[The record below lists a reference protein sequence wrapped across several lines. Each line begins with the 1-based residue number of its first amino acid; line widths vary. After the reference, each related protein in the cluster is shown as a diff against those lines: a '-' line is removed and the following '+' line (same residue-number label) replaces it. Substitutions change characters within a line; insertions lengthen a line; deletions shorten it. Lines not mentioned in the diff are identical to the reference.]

1 MMKRYERNSN
11 ESEKEI
17 TRLQRVRS
25 GERAEFNETVD
36 RLEGLVSE
44 AIASKDQYRDSYD
57 RLIQD
62 QEEKSKTVAT
72 LKLEYK

>member
-1 MMKRYERNSN
+1 MKRYERNSN